1 MSGPTDLESQSQDM
15 RILHLTSDIQNS
27 ASASATG
34 QMIMHQANYQGVSPT
49 LAEMGHGALRVS
61 SSGDSG
67 FARISLDKPCT
78 GSFRRLLRD
87 IGTVVSRKNV
97 DVIHAH
103 DITAG
108 FYASMAGIRNSI
120 PTVLTRH
127 ALEPSESILRR
138 IMRMA
143 VSQMCARSVCT
154 TSQIV
159 AQAVG
164 EDFSSAK
171 KTVLIPDGVVLG
183 GHSHDSQHR
192 NKAKAALRVPD
203 DALVIMAVGGF
214 NSPDGLLESLIRAI
228 SPLTA
233 NHKNLKLVLVGDGP
247 ARSYLEKLV
256 DALVLKKYVVFAG
269 ETDEVKNVLSAA
281 DYFVSVPDRGCCLKN
296 TLMAMSCSLPV
307 ICCSGNREISG
318 VIGDGDNGL
327 VVGDGDVDALA
338 EVLRRVVTE
347 PRLATSLGDAARQV
361 VEKRFT
367 WEQVHF
373 QYLEVY
379 RGVLRS

>member
-15 RILHLTSDIQNS
+15 RILHLTSAFQNS

-49 LAEMGHGALRVS
+49 LVEMGHGAFWV
-61 SSGDSG
+61 GPFCDSG
-67 FARISLDKPCT
+67 FAHISLDKPCT

-87 IGTVVSRKNV
+87 IGTVARRKNS

-108 FYASMAGIRNSI
+108 FFASLVGIRSSI
-120 PTVLTRH
+120 PTILTRH
-127 ALEPSESILRR
+127 NLEPSESVLPR

-143 VSQMCARSVCT
+143 ASRMCTRSVCT
-154 TSQIV
+154 TPQIV
-159 AQAVG
+159 AQAVY
-164 EDFSSAK
+164 EDLSPGT
-171 KTVLIPDGVVLG
+171 KTTLIPDGVDLG
-183 GHSHDSQHR
+183 GHSHDGQHR
-192 NKAKAALRVPD
+192 NKAKAALGVPD
-203 DALVIMAVGGF
+203 DALIIMAVGGF
-214 NSPDGLLESLIRAI
+214 SSPEGLLESLIRAI

-233 NHKNLKLVLVGDGP
+233 GHKNLKLVLVGDGP
-247 ARSYLEKLV
+247 ARSYLERLV
-256 DALVLKKYVVFAG
+256 DALVLNKYVVFAG

-281 DYFVSVPDRGCCLKN
+281 DYFVSVPDGGCCLNN
-296 TLMAMSCSLPV
+296 TLTAMACSLPV

-318 VIGDGDNGL
+318 LISDGDNCL
-327 VVGDGDVDALA
+327 VVGDADADALA
-338 EVLRRVVTE
+338 KALRRLIAE
-347 PRLATSLGDAARQV
+347 PRLATSLGEAARQV
-361 VEKRFT
+361 VEQRFT